1 VIDVSAPV
9 LDGGCAASALAFVST
24 GDTDCFASLLLADA
38 AAASLSEVDFVLP
51 DSLAWTDAFDFLTS
65 TADDFFD
72 SLPFVVF
79 AFALR
84 GDVDVE
90 VEADGLTLAE
100 DFLDE
105 LRG

>member
-24 GDTDCFASLLLADA
+24 GGTDCFASLLLADA
-38 AAASLSEVDFVLP
+38 AAASLSEVDFVLSG
-51 DSLAWTDAFDFLTS
+51 SLTGVGAFDFLTS
-65 TADDFFD
+65 DFFD